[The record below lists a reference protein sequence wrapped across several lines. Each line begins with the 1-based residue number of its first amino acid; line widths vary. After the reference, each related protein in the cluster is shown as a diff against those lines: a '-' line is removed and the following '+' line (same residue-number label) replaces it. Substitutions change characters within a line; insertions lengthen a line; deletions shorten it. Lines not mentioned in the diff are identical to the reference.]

1 MKKALA
7 IAMVVAIALS
17 IAFTIGY
24 SVGKD
29 NVQSQSSVWVD
40 STGEIYVSR

>member
-7 IAMVVAIALS
+7 IAMALS

-24 SVGKD
+24 YVGKG
-29 NVQSQSSVWVD
+29 NVQSQSSVWID
-40 STGEIYVSR
+40 ETGEIYVSR

>member
-1 MKKALA
+1 MKKLFAVMA
-7 IAMVVAIALS
+7 IAMALS

-29 NVQSQSSVWVD
+29 NVQSQPVAWAD
-40 STGEIYVSR
+40 STGEVYYQK